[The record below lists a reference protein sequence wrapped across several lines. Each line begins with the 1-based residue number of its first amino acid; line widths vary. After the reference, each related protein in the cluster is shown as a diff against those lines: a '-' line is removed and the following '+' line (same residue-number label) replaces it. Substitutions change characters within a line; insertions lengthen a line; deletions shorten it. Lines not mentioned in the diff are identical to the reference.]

1 MALTPEEQLEL
12 EEIRR
17 QREALE
23 ADQLSINEEIA
34 KLEQS
39 QPTAPIAPQ
48 PTAPIAA
55 SSPKESEGFFSR
67 IGTGVKNIVEP
78 IAETGFELAS
88 AAEKGFEQAL
98 TSEFA
103 DEARA
108 KAIAA
113 ATGRPEEEVLAEV
126 RAEFEKSA
134 KESPISTALGG
145 LAGGI
150 AQGAAISAA
159 TGGFGAPAAAANVAS
174 KVSFISR
181 LLRNAAKG
189 VAIGSAMGAAAG
201 AGASKKTLK
210 EQKKEG
216 FKEAVEASKR
226 GALFGGGLSAA
237 GTTGGAALSKIGEK
251 ASKAID
257 EGKLPAVARLVRQAW
272 RSGKEGKGFS
282 GEAAKDRYTDEAFD
296 VAENVVRPKIT
307 STLTELRELRDNIV
321 EQAEGTV
328 DISVPIQNLTK
339 QLKALGFQDAEIL
352 RQGIKKSYNSIAD
365 KGYITLADAN
375 RMAKNIADE
384 IQSKPEL
391 RGKIKEISYAAVN
404 DIKNLVKDRIPTA
417 EAVKIVSQDPKL
429 LNSYRKYVSN
439 IADDELAEMLTAQNR
454 MKPAEALK
462 KAKEIKDVFKT
473 MGEAFKD
480 EDPEAVSSIILD
492 PAIKDTMTQ
501 ILRVTNPIKV
511 LDSKMK
517 KILDASEIMGEITLG
532 KGEAE
537 IVDDVVKIFKNIIT
551 QPKDSQAAYI
561 AKKRYE
567 KSMSSLKE
575 AVPELANEIEERVKP
590 VLADLELQRY
600 IEGAGFDQSVKE
612 SGILKKLAGD
622 VFRTGTQAT
631 NIAAQTI
638 AAARKGEAG
647 PIVGLPTTT
656 LMKPGVSTLASLKT
670 KVDNKLVSNPNN
682 KVYKTFSEMI
692 DSAIENQDEGR
703 QIAVLNTLMQYE
715 PIRKM
720 MSEEE

>member
-39 QPTAPIAPQ
+39 QPTPPTTAQ
-48 PTAPIAA
+48 PAAPIAA
-55 SSPKESEGFFSR
+55 PSPKEPEGFFSR

-108 KAIAA
+108 KAISAT
-113 ATGRPEEEVLAEV
+113 TGRPEEEVLAEV
-126 RAEFEKSA
+126 RSEFEKSE

-150 AQGAAISAA
+150 AQGAAISAV
-159 TGGFGAPAAAANVAS
+159 TGGLGAPAAAANVAS
-174 KVSFISR
+174 KVALVSK
-181 LLRNAAKG
+181 LLRNVSKG
-189 VAIGSAMGAAAG
+189 IGIGGAMGAAAG

-210 EQKKEG
+210 EQAGEG
-216 FKEAVEASKR
+216 FKEAKEASKR

-237 GTTGGAALSKIGEK
+237 GTAGGAALSKLGEK

-257 EGKLPAVARLVRQAW
+257 EGKLPAVARLARQAW

-282 GEAAKDRYTDEAFD
+282 GEAAREKYTDEAFD
-296 VAENVVRPKIT
+296 IAENVVRPKIT
-307 STLTELRELRDNIV
+307 STLSELRELRDTIV
-321 EQAEGTV
+321 ENSEGTV
-328 DISVPIQNLTK
+328 DISVPINNLVK
-339 QLKALGFQDAEIL
+339 QLKTLGFQDAEIL
-352 RQGIKKSYNSIAD
+352 RQGISKGYKSIAE
-365 KGYITLADAN
+365 KGFVTLADAN

-391 RGKIKEISYAAVN
+391 RGKIKEVSYAAVN
-404 DIKNLVKDRIPTA
+404 DIKNLVRDRIPTSQ
-417 EAVKIVSQDPKL
+417 AVRIVSEDPKL

-439 IADDELAEMLTAQNR
+439 IADDELAEVLSTQNK

-473 MGEAFKD
+473 MGEVFKD

-492 PAIKDTMTQ
+492 PAVKDTMVQ
-501 ILRVTNPIKV
+501 ILRSTNPIKI

-517 KILDASEIMGEITLG
+517 KILDSSEIMGQITLG

-551 QPKDSQAAYI
+551 QPKDSQAAYL

-567 KSMSSLKE
+567 KSMVGLKE
-575 AVPELANEIEERVKP
+575 AVPELADEIETRVKP

-600 IEGAGFDQSVKE
+600 VEGAGFDQSVKE
-612 SGILKKLAGD
+612 SGILKKLVGD

-638 AAARKGEAG
+638 SAARKGEAG

-656 LMKPGVSTLASLKT
+656 LLKPGVSTLASLKT
-670 KVDNKLVSNPNN
+670 KVDNKLATNPNN

-720 MSEEE
+720 MNEKE